1 LITKKT
7 EYALKALVKLAQQP
21 KDSSI
26 LSSDL
31 ALADNLPKKFLEF
44 LLLSLR
50 KGGILQSKIGKGGG
64 YRLALDPDQIS
75 IARVVR
81 ILEGDFSPLACMS
94 ENITTTC
101 ENGHNPTCCGIHLVM
116 SEVKQSVASVLENRT
131 VADLI
136 KLGESARSK
145 QMNIIDY
152 NI

>member
-31 ALADNLPKKFLEF
+31 ALADKLPKKFLEF

-64 YRLALDPDQIS
+64 YRLALEPDQIS

-94 ENITTTC
+94 EHIITTC
-101 ENGHNPTCCGIHLVM
+101 ENGHDPTCCGIHLVM
-116 SEVKQSVASVLENRT
+116 AEVKQSVASVLENRT

-136 KLGESARSK
+136 KLGDIARSK